1 MQRKPWKTL
10 RVVVDVP
17 VRENGTPFS
26 EKDLAWAVRRAMD
39 ADGFWQD
46 RKYLPK
52 ELAPT
57 FGRVQVKQ
65 WNKVQAAE
73 KRKSK

>member
-1 MQRKPWKTL
+1 MKPWKRV

-17 VRENGTPFS
+17 VQVHEHHNFT
-26 EKDLAWAVRRAMD
+26 EKDLAWAVARAMES
-39 ADGFWQD
+39 DGFWQD

-52 ELAPT
+52 EQQPI

-65 WNKVQAAE
+65 FNKVMAS
-73 KRKSK
+73 RT